1 MKLHTI
7 FISLL
12 FSLFTLSCFSQEDLP
27 VPATPKTEEFPL
39 KKKHYL
45 FSPRVSV
52 TVPHPIADKSFKKC
66 FVGIYEVSA
75 GLNIF
80 FYKGLF
86 VGVTG
91 KNGLL
96 KITEN
101 KIADYNARM
110 QINNV
115 GGKIGGDLYVGEN
128 NKAILSFAVT
138 VGHNWTQYSGLKWRD
153 ASKPPLYTSYETN
166 LIEPETNIFFLI
178 ESNFAIGATVSYS
191 IFDSHFDPYDLNL
204 NEYSKFS
211 SNNSVSTQYLSF
223 GFGFYYSIVPK
234 KR

>member
-1 MKLHTI
+1 MKRHPL

-12 FSLFTLSCFSQEDLP
+12 FSLFSLSSFSQEDLSKSLP
-27 VPATPKTEEFPL
+27 SKNEDSPL
-39 KKKHYL
+39 KKKYYL

-52 TVPHPIADKSFKKC
+52 TVPHPIADRSFKKC

-75 GLNIF
+75 GINIF
-80 FYKGLF
+80 IYKGLF
-86 VGVTG
+86 FGVSG

-101 KIADYNARM
+101 KIADYNASM
-110 QINNV
+110 LINNL
-115 GGKIGGDLYVGEN
+115 GGKIGSDLYVGEN
-128 NKAILSFAVT
+128 NKSILSFAVT
-138 VGHNWTQYSGLKWRD
+138 IGHNWTQYRGLKSKD
-153 ASKPPLYTSYETN
+153 PNKPPLYTSYETN
-166 LIEPETNIFFLI
+166 LLEPEMNIFFMI

-191 IFDSHFDPYDLNL
+191 IFDSHFNPYDLNL

-211 SNNSVSTQYLSF
+211 SDNSVSTQYLSF

-234 KR
+234 KK